1 MSGTRHALDRFGA
14 GVLHRT
20 GARGLLHRVG
30 LPSASTEPLPSDSAE
45 VAHLLR
51 APAFQSQVRDL
62 AERLGRSEE
71 DVLAE
76 AASALREMSAM
87 HDEAVI
93 AQWQRFGRW
102 MRRGYDTLLDEEK
115 LYSEEEV
122 AVILGMPV
130 GEVGAELA
138 RVNPSRMRLRDG
150 VKPYHRGYLIMN
162 YIAEHRSEWLE
173 DGIAEYKSE
182 WLEDD

>member
-1 MSGTRHALDRFGA
+1 MSGTHHALDRFGA

-51 APAFQSQVRDL
+51 APAFRSQVRDL

-71 DVLAE
+71 DMLAE
-76 AASALREMSAM
+76 AAGALREMSAM
-87 HDEAVI
+87 HNEAVI

-102 MRRGYDTLLDEEK
+102 MRLPAPDPYQPPTKRK
-115 LYSEEEV
+115 PVRRV
-122 AVILGMPV
+122 AP
-130 GEVGAELA
+130 
-138 RVNPSRMRLRDG
+138 PSGQAQRTRRM
-150 VKPYHRGYLIMN
+150 
-162 YIAEHRSEWLE
+162 
-173 DGIAEYKSE
+173 
-182 WLEDD
+182 